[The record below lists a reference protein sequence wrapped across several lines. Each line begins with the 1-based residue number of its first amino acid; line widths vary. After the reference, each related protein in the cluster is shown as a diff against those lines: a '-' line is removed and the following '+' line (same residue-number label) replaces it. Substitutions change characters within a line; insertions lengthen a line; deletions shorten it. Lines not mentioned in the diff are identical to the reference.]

1 VSVNFGTSSSE
12 IIEPP
17 FDRVDIDADSRF
29 YELTYRQPLILSI
42 QEKSDNDG
50 QSSEFIRT
58 EFALGFTASRQESET
73 SYWEL
78 GSPYLPERM
87 IMAKPAFLLYV
98 SFKNGR
104 AKMPNKFLPPGL
116 NLAWGLDLFD
126 ATINNDGQDSR
137 FLAWQGQGQWVR
149 KLGSQANRA
158 NPLLLVSGG
167 LQLSTGELL
176 PLEQFSLGGQNNV
189 RGYRQDTLLTD
200 NGAFASVE
208 LRYPILEFSK
218 SQGVLEVIPLWMRG
232 LAGIVMEIM
241 IYLQIL

>member
-1 VSVNFGTSSSE
+1 
-12 IIEPP
+12 
-17 FDRVDIDADSRF
+17 
-29 YELTYRQPLILSI
+29 
-42 QEKSDNDG
+42 
-50 QSSEFIRT
+50 
-58 EFALGFTASRQESET
+58 
-73 SYWEL
+73 
-78 GSPYLPERM
+78 
-87 IMAKPAFLLYV
+87 
-98 SFKNGR
+98 
-104 AKMPNKFLPPGL
+104 MPNKFLPPGL

-218 SQGVLEVIPLWMRG
+218 SQGVLEVIPFVDAGFGWNSNGNNDLSSDTLVSTG
-232 LAGIVMEIM
+232 LGLQLQFGNRLRARLDWGIPLVDVDARDRTWQENG
-241 IYLQIL
+241 LHFSVESTLF